1 MLKLD
6 NKLRKI
12 YPQINVDHFYT
23 WHNTFL
29 KTFFFLFLRR
39 RIKFENVTIKV
50 KICGMTFPLFCKHI
64 TTQVPAIDYLVS
76 IFMPLLI
83 KNRQTSS
90 WTLPFGANTLRV
102 EYVRGVLLSHEVS
115 SLSEFPMSCRLLV
128 SAETFSHWSRFELC
142 AKHSFCSIKQKLMSV
157 TNLMC
162 LSVKC
167 LWHRKCRMFKTGS
180 INLSP
185 FTYVFISWDEMFAL
199 AGGCLFRASMQW
211 IRVV

>member
-128 SAETFSHWSRFELC
+128 SGTDEFFWKIHILKNYHPKGVFDPPPRPPTK
-142 AKHSFCSIKQKLMSV
+142 AKTLYSLNTSISK
-157 TNLMC
+157 
-162 LSVKC
+162 
-167 LWHRKCRMFKTGS
+167 
-180 INLSP
+180 
-185 FTYVFISWDEMFAL
+185 
-199 AGGCLFRASMQW
+199 
-211 IRVV
+211 